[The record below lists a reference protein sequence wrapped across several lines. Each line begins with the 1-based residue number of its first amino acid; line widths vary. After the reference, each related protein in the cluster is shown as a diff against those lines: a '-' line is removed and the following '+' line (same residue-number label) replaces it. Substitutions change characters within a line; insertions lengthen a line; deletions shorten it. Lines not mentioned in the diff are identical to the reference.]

1 MRRARRAGCRSE
13 SLMASAANS
22 PRPLAGLKVL
32 ELGQLIAGPFAG
44 KILAEFGAE
53 VIKIEPP
60 ADGNAPG
67 GDPLRQWRLL
77 HAGTSLWWYVQARNK
92 KSVTANLRLPE
103 GQEIVRRLARDADI
117 VVENFRPGTLEKWG
131 LGYEA
136 LAADNP
142 SLIMVR
148 LSGFGQ
154 TGPYRDRPGFGAV
167 GESMGGMRHVTGF
180 PDRPPVRMN
189 ISIGDALAA
198 LHGVVGALM
207 ALHHRDATGGRNGG
221 TGQVVDVA
229 LYEAVFNMME
239 SLVPDYDLFGEIRG
253 RIGTGLTNIVPS
265 NTYAT
270 RDGQSVVIAGNG
282 DSIFKRLMHAIG
294 RDDLGQD
301 PGLANNVGRVQ
312 RTADIDGAIGDWAAA
327 HDLDDILAALAAA
340 DVPHGKIYTAA
351 DILTDPHYLARDMI
365 RRITLPDGT
374 SLKLPGI
381 VPKLSE
387 TPGEMDW
394 VGPALGEHT
403 DAVLRGIGY
412 SDADIARLRAAGAI

>member
-1 MRRARRAGCRSE
+1 
-13 SLMASAANS
+13 MAAPATPS
-22 PRPLAGLKVL
+22 RPLAGLKVL
-32 ELGQLIAGPFAG
+32 ELGQLIAGPFAA
-44 KILAEFGAE
+44 KLFAEFGAE

-60 ADGNAPG
+60 GT

-77 HAGTSLWWYVQARNK
+77 HNGTSLWWYVQARNK
-92 KSVTANLRLPE
+92 KSVTVDLRSPD
-103 GQEIVRRLARDADI
+103 GQEIARRLARDADI

-136 LAADNP
+136 LAAVNP
-142 SLIMVR
+142 GLIMVR

-167 GESMGGMRHVTGF
+167 GESMGGMRHITGF

-189 ISIGDALAA
+189 ISVGDALAA
-198 LHGVVGALM
+198 LHGVIGALM
-207 ALHHRDATGGRNGG
+207 ALHHRDARGGK
-221 TGQVVDVA
+221 GQVVDVA

-301 PGLANNVGRVQ
+301 PDLAHNVGRVK
-312 RTADIDGAIGDWAAA
+312 RTADIDGAIGAWTATRE
-327 HDLDDILAALAAA
+327 LDAVVEVLTAA

-351 DILTDPHYLARDMI
+351 DIVSDPQYRAREMI
-365 RRITLPDGT
+365 RQVTLADGT
-374 SLKLPGI
+374 ALKLPGI
-381 VPKLSE
+381 VPKLSA
-387 TPGEMDW
+387 TPGTMEW
-394 VGPALGEHT
+394 VGPKLGEHT
-403 DAVLRGIGY
+403 DEVLHGIGY
-412 SDADIARLRAAGAI
+412 SDQDIARLRAAGTI

>member
-1 MRRARRAGCRSE
+1 M
-13 SLMASAANS
+13 S

-44 KILAEFGAE
+44 KVFAEFGAE
-53 VIKIEPP
+53 VVKVEPP
-60 ADGNAPG
+60 AEGNARG

-77 HAGTSLWWYVQARNK
+77 HEGTSLWWYVQARNK
-92 KSVTANLRLPE
+92 KSVTVNLRSPE
-103 GQEIVRRLARDADI
+103 GQEIVRRLARESDI
-117 VVENFRPGTLEKWG
+117 VIENFRPGTLEKWG
-131 LGYEA
+131 LGYDA
-136 LAADNP
+136 LAAENP
-142 SLIMVR
+142 GLIMVR

-154 TGPYRDRPGFGAV
+154 TGPYRDQPGFGAIA
-167 GESMGGMRHVTGF
+167 ESMGGMRHVTGF

-207 ALHHRDATGGRNGG
+207 ALHHREITGGKSGG
-221 TGQVVDVA
+221 KGQVVDVA

-239 SLVPDYDLFGEIRG
+239 SLVPDYDRFGEIRG

-270 RDGQSVVIAGNG
+270 RDGKNVVIGGNA

-301 PGLANNVGRVQ
+301 PALATNVGRVK
-312 RTADIDGAIGDWAAA
+312 RTAEIDGAIAAWAAER
-327 HDLDDILAALAAA
+327 DLDEILAALKAA

-351 DILTDPHYLARDMI
+351 DVVDDPQYLAREMI
-365 RRITLPDGT
+365 LSMKLPDGT
-374 SLKLPGI
+374 PIKLPGI

-387 TPGEMDW
+387 TPGAIDW
-394 VGPALGEHT
+394 VGPALGQHT
-403 DAVLRGIGY
+403 DEVLRGIGY
-412 SDADIARLRAAGAI
+412 NEEQIARLRAAGAI

>member
-1 MRRARRAGCRSE
+1 MTRRAPAAYS
-13 SLMASAANS
+13 SLMASPATS
-22 PRPLAGLKVL
+22 PRPLSGLKVL

-53 VIKIEPP
+53 VIKVEPP
-60 ADGNAPG
+60 ADAKGPG

-92 KSVTANLRLPE
+92 KSVTVNLRSPE

-131 LGYEA
+131 LGYDA
-136 LAADNP
+136 LAQSNP

-154 TGPYRDRPGFGAV
+154 TGPYRDQPGFGAV

-207 ALHHRDATGGRNGG
+207 ALHHRDATGGRHGG
-221 TGQVVDVA
+221 MGQVVDVA

-239 SLVPDYDLFGEIRG
+239 SLVPDFDLFGEIRG

-301 PGLANNVGRVQ
+301 PALANNVGRVK
-312 RTADIDGAIGDWAAA
+312 RTADIDGAIGAWAAA

-351 DILTDPHYLARDMI
+351 DIVADPHYLARDMI
-365 RRITLPDGT
+365 RRVTLPDGT
-374 SLKLPGI
+374 PLKLPGI
-381 VPKLSE
+381 VPRLSA
-387 TPGEMDW
+387 TPGEIEW
-394 VGPALGEHT
+394 IGPALGEHT
-403 DAVLRGIGY
+403 DAVLSGIGY
-412 SDADIARLRAAGAI
+412 SAQDIARLRAAGAI